1 MDIAKLSTNLA
12 MYDLQSDVGIQM
24 LSNNLDVAKEQGQ
37 EFVEM
42 IDKAALERSVNP
54 DIGANFDMQV

>member
-1 MDIAKLSTNLA
+1 MDVAKLSTDLS
-12 MYDLQSDVGIQM
+12 MYDLQSAVGIQM
-24 LSNNLDVAKEQGQ
+24 LSNNLNVAKEQGQ

>member
-1 MDIAKLSTNLA
+1 MDIAKLSTNLS
-12 MYDLQSDVGIQM
+12 MYDLQSAVGIQM

-37 EFVEM
+37 EFVKM

>member
-24 LSNNLDVAKEQGQ
+24 LSKNLDVSKQQGE

-42 IDKAALERSVNP
+42 LNRSQLEQSVNP
-54 DIGANFDMQV
+54 NIGANFDMQI